1 MTLQE
6 WMAQNARPQHP
17 QFDGQAFRALDGR
30 DARQGYMQ
38 DFRNQLGD
46 FRDQMHDWRDARRDF
61 RQSMRMQ
68 GPPMQG
74 QPIQGLPTGEVPQPI
89 PGSSYGFNLG
99 QVLSQFPNGLGQRN
113 SRPGLNPGY

>member
-6 WMAQNARPQHP
+6 WMSQNARPQHP

-38 DFRNQLGD
+38 DFRSQMGD
-46 FRDQMHDWRDARRDF
+46 FRDQMHDWRDARHDF
-61 RQSMRMQ
+61 RQSVRGDQ
-68 GPPMQG
+68 PM
-74 QPIQGLPTGEVPQPI
+74 QGLPTGEVPQPI

-99 QVLSQFPNGLGQRN
+99 QVLSQFPNGFGQRN
-113 SRPGLNPGY
+113 SQPGLNPGY

>member
-6 WMAQNARPQHP
+6 WMSQNARPDRP
-17 QFDGQAFRALDGR
+17 MFDGQAFRALDGR
-30 DARQGYMQ
+30 DARQGYIQ
-38 DFRNQLGD
+38 DFRNQMGD

-61 RQSMRMQ
+61 VHSMHPNAGGGM
-68 GPPMQG
+68 
-74 QPIQGLPTGEVPQPI
+74 QGLPTGEVPQPVQPI

-99 QVLSQFPNGLGQRN
+99 QVISQFPNGLGANRN